1 LDSPARP
8 AFAMR
13 EPASSGL
20 IVMPHALTRR
30 RRDAQLEI
38 FVPELGTKSPP
49 TGFAH
54 LQNSIRVYDL
64 RAAGSVSLSTIPLRA
79 PLRDMVRQ
87 EKMTGLQ
94 LAPLLVNQIPSA
106 I

>member
-1 LDSPARP
+1 LPAPP

-13 EPASSGL
+13 ESASSGL
-20 IVMPHALTRR
+20 MVMPHALTRR
-30 RRDAQLEI
+30 RRDTQLEI
-38 FVPELGTKSPP
+38 CVPELGTKSAP

-64 RAAGSVSLSTIPLRA
+64 RAAGSVLTIDNSPEA